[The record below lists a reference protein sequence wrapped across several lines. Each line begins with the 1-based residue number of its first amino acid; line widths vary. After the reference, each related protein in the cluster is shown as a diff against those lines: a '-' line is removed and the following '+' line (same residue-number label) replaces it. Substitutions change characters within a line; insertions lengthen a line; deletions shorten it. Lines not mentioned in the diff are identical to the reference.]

1 MPTLDPTHPQQSG
14 ASTEPAGSAPSAAA
28 RKLALLL
35 GALTGTLTLV
45 AMARLASGAF
55 PGGMSG
61 FAWFGVLVALL
72 PWVVYVAFRARHG
85 RMSGRRTAGV
95 VVLVLIGAVVVWLPV
110 PGPVLALVCSFAAF
124 VLVWVSDWPDRRG
137 RGPDRFVRI
146 EELKYEDD
154 PD

>member
-1 MPTLDPTHPQQSG
+1 MPTLDPTDPQQSG
-14 ASTEPAGSAPSAAA
+14 AATEPAGPARSAAA
-28 RKLALLL
+28 PKLAVLV
-35 GALTGTLTLV
+35 GGLTGVLTLV
-45 AMARLASGAF
+45 AMARLVAGAY

-61 FAWFGVLVALL
+61 FAWFAVLAAML
-72 PWVVYVAFRARHG
+72 PWVVYVASRARHAKLS
-85 RMSGRRTAGV
+85 RRRTAGV
-95 VVLVLIGAVVVWLPV
+95 VALVLLGAVVVWLPV

-124 VLVWVSDWPDRRG
+124 VLVWVSDWPDRSG